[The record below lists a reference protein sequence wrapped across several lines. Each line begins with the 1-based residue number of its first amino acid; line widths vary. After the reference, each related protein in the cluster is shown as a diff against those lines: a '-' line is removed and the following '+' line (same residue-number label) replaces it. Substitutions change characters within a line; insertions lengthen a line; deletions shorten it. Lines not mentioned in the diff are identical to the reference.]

1 MVQSEHCI
9 GKHKKKTEILKD
21 EYIPVHARRRAR
33 EKGKEGMYVS
43 ETESI

>member
-21 EYIPVHARRRAR
+21 AYIPVHARRRAR
-33 EKGKEGMYVS
+33 EKEEGMYVS
-43 ETESI
+43 ETDSI